1 MLVREGREL
10 VRVVRGINE
19 GREGV
24 GEGGERC

>member
-10 VRVVRGINE
+10 VRGWEGIRE